1 MNELLVQKAAAQ
13 FGNEPA
19 EVKTLGSGLIHHT
32 YCVHYKNS
40 PALVLQAINK
50 NTFTRP
56 ENIIQNYRI
65 VQDYLHSIHSNHAIA
80 TMVSTKSGHYF
91 WEDEAD
97 NFWRATLFI
106 ENSYAPGN
114 ASSPAQAQSAA
125 NCFASFTQ
133 QLSALDTDKLFEIIP
148 DFHNLAYRYQQF
160 ENAIKEAA
168 IFRLMRATHVI
179 SELRNRHYLVD
190 FYNRITSDAAFKKRV
205 MHHDCKP
212 GNILFDAATHQAIC
226 PVDLDTVM
234 PGYFFSD
241 IGDMIRTMA
250 CTHHENSNE
259 WEYITVNDAFY
270 KAITTGYLQGMKD
283 SFTTEEIKHIHK
295 AGLLM
300 TYMQCL
306 RFTTDFL
313 NNDVYYKT
321 TYPEQNLNRALNQLI
336 YLEQLEIY
344 TTSLTQ

>member
-1 MNELLVQKAAAQ
+1 MNELLVQKAATQ
-13 FGNEPA
+13 FGNEPTA
-19 EVKTLGSGLIHHT
+19 IKALGSGLIHHT
-32 YCVHYKNS
+32 YCVHYKNN
-40 PALVLQAINK
+40 PAVVLQAINK
-50 NTFTRP
+50 NTFTQP
-56 ENIIQNYRI
+56 ENIIQNYCI
-65 VQDYLHSIHSNHAIA
+65 IQNYLNSADNSNAIA
-80 TMVSTKSGHYF
+80 GLVTSKNGTYF
-91 WEDEAD
+91 WEDEAE
-97 NFWRATLFI
+97 NFWRATLYI
-106 ENSYAPGN
+106 ENSYAPEN

-133 QLSALDTDKLFEIIP
+133 QLAALDADKLFEIIP
-148 DFHNLAYRYQQF
+148 HFHNLAHRYQQF
-160 ENAIKEAA
+160 ETAIKGAA

-179 SELRNRHYLVD
+179 SELRNRHYLVN
-190 FYNRITSDAAFKKRV
+190 FYNRVTSDAAFKKRV

-250 CTHHENSNE
+250 CTHNENSNE
-259 WEYITVNDAFY
+259 WEHINVNGDY
-270 KAITTGYLQGMKD
+270 YNAIMKGYLQGMKD
-283 SFTTEEIKHIHK
+283 SFTTAEIKHIHK

-313 NNDVYYKT
+313 NNDIYYKT
-321 TYPEQNLNRALNQLI
+321 TYPEQNLNRSLNQLI
-336 YLEQLEIY
+336 YLEQLEAF
-344 TTSLTQ
+344 TAGL